1 MKRLILS
8 ALVFVLVFALAACS
22 ITIQQKE
29 DAAATPD
36 PALMEAA
43 RKEAYAAGYADG
55 HKEAQGHSEK
65 YDELMRQAYQATGGA
80 GAGFSRDAA
89 GNVIVEETAP
99 NGQKV
104 WVYFQP

>member
-1 MKRLILS
+1 MKRAIMI
-8 ALVFVLVFALAACS
+8 AVCAVLCLALAACS